1 MAILLFQV
9 ERLIPSFQRATAN
22 LKALRE
28 AARRPVVVN
37 AGLLQTVARLMGGEI
52 AANADELADMI
63 LDDVLGDTVA
73 QVRVIKYFSLYSVYV
88 QCEDVAI
95 LTCLTRGSFAKGG
108 TRRWRWR

>member
-1 MAILLFQV
+1 MSILLFQV

-73 QVRVIKYFSLYSVYV
+73 QVCVITYFSLYFSLCSVYV

-95 LTCLTRGSFAKGG
+95 LTFVVDTVAQVCY
-108 TRRWRWR
+108 